1 MPRYTYRC
9 IECCEQSVVSHL
21 SDETV
26 SECPKCTSPNVIKLL
41 NTFTTPIKRETK
53 QKVGAVTEEFIQ
65 HARKEL
71 KQQKHKLD
79 KDR

>member
-1 MPRYTYRC
+1 VPRYTYRC

-21 SDETV
+21 SDEMI
-26 SECPKCTSPNVIKLL
+26 SECPKCTSPNVVKLL
-41 NTFTTPIKRETK
+41 NTFTTPTKRTTK
-53 QKVGAVTEEFIQ
+53 QKVGEVTEEFIQ
-65 HARKEL
+65 DARKEL